1 MKTLGGILIA
11 IGVLMVLSSCTGIY
25 KWATDMESEFREID
39 ETSYASRKAVEDTCR
54 AMAASYEA
62 DRLTYEQ
69 YNNSDSAEER
79 GWATQAK
86 MRANKTAAT
95 YNNYIVKNSF
105 VWNGNIPRDILA
117 MMDYIE

>member
-1 MKTLGGILIA
+1 MKKLGGILIA
-11 IGVLMVLSSCTGIY
+11 VGVLMVLSGCTGIY
-25 KWATDMESEFREID
+25 KWATDTESEFREID

-54 AMAASYEA
+54 EMVASYEA

-79 GWATQAK
+79 GWAAQAK

>member
-11 IGVLMVLSSCTGIY
+11 IGVFMMLSSCTTIY
-25 KWATDMESEFREID
+25 KWGTDMEGEFREID

-54 AMAASYEA
+54 AMTASYEA

-79 GWATQAK
+79 GWAAQAK

-105 VWNGNIPRDILA
+105 VWNGNIPRDILT